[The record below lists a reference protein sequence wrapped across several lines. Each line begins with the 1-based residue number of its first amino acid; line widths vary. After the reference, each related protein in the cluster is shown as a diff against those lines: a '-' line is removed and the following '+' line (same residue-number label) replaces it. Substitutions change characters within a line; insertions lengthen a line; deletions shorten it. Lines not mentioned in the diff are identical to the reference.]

1 MTGIAAELG
10 LDVELPRVLAGF
22 PGVWV
27 EYGLVE
33 GAYAQRNPK
42 DFAALVDDTDIP
54 RSRPVGIPFHRSC
67 LEHSES

>member
-33 GAYAQRNPK
+33 GAYAQCNPK

-54 RSRPVGIPFHRSC
+54 
-67 LEHSES
+67 